1 MHKSVGVILAGL
13 APWEKSKQNTK
24 KKKIT
29 KGTFWLVLVKS
40 IKSGT
45 PSFLLTTLEKVI
57 IALHNTEFG
66 SYTMNLNV
74 ESSEESD
81 VLTLM

>member
-1 MHKSVGVILAGL
+1 MHKSVGVILVGL
-13 APWEKSKQNTK
+13 ALWEKSKQN

-29 KGTFWLVLVKS
+29 KGTFWSVLVKS

-45 PSFLLTTLEKVI
+45 PSFLLTTLENII

-74 ESSEESD
+74 QSSEETD
-81 VLTLM
+81 FLTLA

>member
-13 APWEKSKQNTK
+13 APWEKSKQNT

-74 ESSEESD
+74 ESSEKAD
-81 VLTLM
+81 FLTLM